1 MAQTTS
7 KAHCYFCGKLLTKTG
22 AKRHLLTHAYEGD
35 KAQKCCL
42 VKVESPYLKDYWIY
56 VEIPLTS
63 NLEKLDEFLRCIWLE
78 CCGHM
83 SAFTYVRS
91 YNEINMSKK
100 IGGFAPGT
108 ILQYE
113 YDFGSTTTLYITFV
127 QNVSRQKQK
136 SAVRVMA
143 RNDPYTFECEK
154 CGKEAI
160 WIDASEWPAVMYCD
174 ECADEYFGDDGY
186 LLPVVNSPRMGV
198 CGYCGQFDHYEYVRP
213 VLKSKK

>member
-1 MAQTTS
+1 
-7 KAHCYFCGKLLTKTG
+7 
-22 AKRHLLTHAYEGD
+22 
-35 KAQKCCL
+35 
-42 VKVESPYLKDYWIY
+42 
-56 VEIPLTS
+56 
-63 NLEKLDEFLRCIWLE
+63 
-78 CCGHM
+78 M

-91 YNEINMSKK
+91 YDEINMSKK

-127 QNVSRQKQK
+127 QNVSRQKQE

-154 CGKEAI
+154 CGKKAI
-160 WIDASEWPAVMYCD
+160 LVDNSEWPAVMYCKK
-174 ECADEYFGDDGY
+174 CADKYIGDAGY

-198 CGYCGQFDHYEYVRP
+198 CGYCGEHDHYEYVRP
-213 VLKSKK
+213 VLNSKNEKRRSKSVPGY

>member
-1 MAQTTS
+1 MANRKQQ
-7 KAHCYFCGKLLTKTG
+7 KGPCYKCGKEM
-22 AKRHLLTHAYEGD
+22 AKGYMGRHLLAEHYDENGE
-35 KAQKCCL
+35 QKC
-42 VKVESPYLKDYWIY
+42 YLLKIEDEYSNYWLF
-56 VEIPLTS
+56 VDIPVSSSLST
-63 NLEKLDEFLRCIWLE
+63 LDSFLRSVWLE

-91 YNEINMSKK
+91 YDEINMSKK

-113 YDFGSTTTLYITFV
+113 YDFGSTTTLYVTFV

-198 CGYCGQFDHYEYVRP
+198 CGYCGEHDHYEYVRP